1 MADAAH
7 FLIQEAR
14 VPMRISANRAD
25 LPHDWYV
32 PNLFAKHHEIFH
44 FADKVLQQRA
54 AAAVKRNQVAVF

>member
-32 PNLFAKHHEIFH
+32 PNLFQIKYH
-44 FADKVLQQRA
+44 KVFDLLGQFLQ
-54 AAAVKRNQVAVF
+54 KRSAPPGRIN